1 MLFHTLV
8 SLILLGLVWEVHTDT
23 IGLTVTATELE
34 IN

>member
-1 MLFHTLV
+1 MLFHTEVWLM
-8 SLILLGLVWEVHTDT
+8 LLGLVWEVHTET